1 MDFFKP
7 IISSIVFSI
16 LVCSILILL
25 GAPGPSVMLGGF
37 TVIILSMGRS
47 VYEHYKVRIAQK
59 MSPFL

>member
-59 MSPFL
+59 RSPFL